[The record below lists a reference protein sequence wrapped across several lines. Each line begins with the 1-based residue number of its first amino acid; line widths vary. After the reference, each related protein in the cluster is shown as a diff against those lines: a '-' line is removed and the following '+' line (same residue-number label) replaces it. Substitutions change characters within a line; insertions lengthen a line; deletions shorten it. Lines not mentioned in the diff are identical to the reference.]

1 MVRAHTRVVCAYL
14 ATMTDGTRMRD
25 HFPTTHATWLSE
37 RVGVANDEVARHVME
52 RYFEPL
58 RAYVKGSSLRNFGD
72 SADLVN
78 DFFAARLGDANYLER
93 WLASGLPLRRWLLN
107 GLLLH
112 VRNRAIAES
121 RRRARGDTGIG
132 GESGGT
138 PGDIAASTEPTAMA
152 ALERAWAIALVTEAH
167 DRVRAGLVA
176 EHRENWWECFRLH
189 VLHGLPYAD
198 ACPMA
203 GVATANGANIVR
215 TVSKRLAAMLAELLS
230 REGVRD
236 EDIDAELEVIQRL
249 VRGGEA

>member
-1 MVRAHTRVVCAYL
+1 
-14 ATMTDGTRMRD
+14 MRD

-121 RRRARGDTGIG
+121 RRRARGDAGIG

>member
-1 MVRAHTRVVCAYL
+1 
-14 ATMTDGTRMRD
+14 MRD

>member
-1 MVRAHTRVVCAYL
+1 
-14 ATMTDGTRMRD
+14 MTESSRTHD
-25 HFPTTHATWLSE
+25 HFPTTHATWLSD

-58 RAYVKGSSLRNFGD
+58 RAYVKGSSLRSFGD

-78 DFFAARLGDANYLER
+78 DFFAARLADPSYLER

-112 VRNRAIAES
+112 VRNRAIKEA
-121 RRRARGDTGIG
+121 RRRARGDAGVG
-132 GESGGT
+132 GESSLAQDVVDAGSAG
-138 PGDIAASTEPTAMA
+138 AAEPAALT
-152 ALERAWAIALVTEAH
+152 ALERAWAIGLVTEAH

-176 EHRENWWECFRLH
+176 ERRENWWECFRLH

-203 GVATANGANIVR
+203 GVSVANGANIVR
-215 TVSKRLAAMLAELLS
+215 AVSKRLASMLAELLS
-230 REGVRD
+230 RDGVA
-236 EDIDAELEVIQRL
+236 EADIDAELELIQRL
-249 VRGGEA
+249 VQR

>member
-1 MVRAHTRVVCAYL
+1 
-14 ATMTDGTRMRD
+14 MTEGMPTRD
-25 HFPTTHATWLSE
+25 HFPTTHATWLSD
-37 RVGVANDEVARHVME
+37 RVGVANDEVARHIME

-78 DFFAARLGDANYLER
+78 DFFASRLDDPTYLER

-121 RRRARGDTGIG
+121 RRRARGDAGVG
-132 GESGGT
+132 GDGARAHDLANARATNG
-138 PGDIAASTEPTAMA
+138 AEPDALA
-152 ALERAWAIALVTEAH
+152 ALERAWAIGLVTEAH
-167 DRVRAGLVA
+167 DRVRVGLIA
-176 EHRENWWECFRLH
+176 EHRENWWVCFRLH

-203 GVATANGANIVR
+203 GVSVANGANIVR
-215 TVSKRLAAMLAELLS
+215 AVSKRLATMLAELLS
-230 REGVRD
+230 RDGVA
-236 EDIDAELEVIQRL
+236 EADIDAELELVQRL
-249 VRGGEA
+249 VQR

>member
-1 MVRAHTRVVCAYL
+1 MPT
-14 ATMTDGTRMRD
+14 D
-25 HFPTTHATWLSE
+25 HFPTTHATWLSD

-93 WLASGLPLRRWLLN
+93 WLDSGLPLRRWLLN

-112 VRNRAIAES
+112 VRNRAISES
-121 RRRARGDTGIG
+121 RRRARGDAGVG
-132 GESGGT
+132 GDV
-138 PGDIAASTEPTAMA
+138 PASSDLAGAPNSEPSALQ
-152 ALERAWAIALVTEAH
+152 ALERAWAIGLVTEAH
-167 DRVRAGLVA
+167 DRVRAGLLA

-203 GVATANGANIVR
+203 GVSQANGANIVR
-215 TVSKRLAAMLAELLS
+215 AVSKRLAAMLGELLS
-230 REGVRD
+230 RDGVAD

-249 VRGGEA
+249 VQR

>member
-1 MVRAHTRVVCAYL
+1 MTEGTPTRE
-14 ATMTDGTRMRD
+14 

-58 RAYVKGSSLRNFGD
+58 RTYVRGSSLRNFGD

-78 DFFAARLGDANYLER
+78 DFFAARLGDATYLER
-93 WLASGLPLRRWLLN
+93 WLSSGLPLRRWLLN

-121 RRRARGDTGIG
+121 RRRACGDAGIG
-132 GESGGT
+132 GESFGAS
-138 PGDIAASTEPTAMA
+138 GDVAASTEPDALA

-198 ACPMA
+198 ACPIA
-203 GVATANGANIVR
+203 GVPTSNGANIVR
-215 TVSKRLAAMLAELLS
+215 AVSRRLAAMLAEQLS
-230 REGVRD
+230 REGVA
-236 EDIDAELEVIQRL
+236 EADIDAELEVIQRL
-249 VRGGEA
+249 VRGGDA

>member
-1 MVRAHTRVVCAYL
+1 
-14 ATMTDGTRMRD
+14 MTEGTPARE

-93 WLASGLPLRRWLLN
+93 WLSSGLPLRRWLLN

-112 VRNRAIAES
+112 VRNRAIAGS
-121 RRRARGDTGIG
+121 RRRARGDAGIG
-132 GESGGT
+132 GESFGASGG
-138 PGDIAASTEPTAMA
+138 IVASTEPDALA

-167 DRVRAGLVA
+167 DRVRTGLVA

-198 ACPMA
+198 ACPIA
-203 GVATANGANIVR
+203 GVPTANGANIVR
-215 TVSKRLAAMLAELLS
+215 AVSKRLAAMLTEQLS
-230 REGVRD
+230 REGVAEAD
-236 EDIDAELEVIQRL
+236 LDAELDVIQRL
-249 VRGGEA
+249 VRGGDA